1 MFEDVRPGD
10 RVRIT
15 IETIFIT
22 VSQGRVHVESLP
34 SLPEMLVKSVSI
46 IRRTLKIDDI
56 VGVKDCPGAYVV
68 IGIHEDLVWL
78 KRGEAVG
85 TYSLDEVYHVD

>member
-15 IETIFIT
+15 IETVF
-22 VSQGRVHVESLP
+22 VMASQGCVHLQGQP
-34 SLPEMLVKSVSI
+34 SFPKEIVKSVSV
-46 IRRTLKIDDI
+46 IRRTLKIDDR
-56 VGVKDCPGAYVV
+56 VGVKDYPGAYVV

-85 TYSLDEVYHVD
+85 TYPLEEVYHVD